1 MKKVDFDK
9 NIKIYSIANNHYQGL
24 SLKSILYTPIPYRI
38 PVAFADATNSI
49 DDTEKYIKDT
59 YSKEEQEAI
68 AYNNKINT
76 EFWNELLKLK
86 NPSEKETINL
96 SKIYQEKL
104 NNFKYTA
111 PDELRNIT
119 PNDNIDK
126 MTGYFVIDSN
136 ALINKNGELL
146 IEFLNLDFD
155 RFNDFVIFFTK
166 YFGMFINLFD
176 DLDIKNIEIDELTDL
191 KTIITLAKKVYPLE
205 KKKIIDMQKL
215 LISFVTLLY
224 GYNNDNEIN
233 SLTLQQKFYVF
244 YDEHKKE
251 LDKFSTNF
259 QHCGSFNFEY
269 SQIYANDLKHKN
281 SSELIKKI
289 KKIDESGNKISSNNY
304 ILTQNIY
311 TVFYIS
317 LYNLVVNNNEFIR
330 QCKNCHRYFLTSKSN
345 TFFCENIYYEG
356 KKCREVGNQLQQKRK
371 ENENPVYKKYR
382 NTFANKATL
391 LKRNPDIYS
400 KEDYEN
406 WKEAAQNFKKDIK
419 KGIRTEEE
427 FDKWLDKNK

>member
-59 YSKEEQEAI
+59 YSKEEQETI

-96 SKIYQEKL
+96 SKKYQDKL

-166 YFGMFINLFD
+166 YFGMFIDLFD
-176 DLDIKNIEIDELTDL
+176 DLDIKNIEIDKINFFLV
-191 KTIITLAKKVYPLE
+191 II
-205 KKKIIDMQKL
+205 
-215 LISFVTLLY
+215 
-224 GYNNDNEIN
+224 
-233 SLTLQQKFYVF
+233 
-244 YDEHKKE
+244 
-251 LDKFSTNF
+251 
-259 QHCGSFNFEY
+259 
-269 SQIYANDLKHKN
+269 
-281 SSELIKKI
+281 
-289 KKIDESGNKISSNNY
+289 
-304 ILTQNIY
+304 
-311 TVFYIS
+311 
-317 LYNLVVNNNEFIR
+317 
-330 QCKNCHRYFLTSKSN
+330 
-345 TFFCENIYYEG
+345 
-356 KKCREVGNQLQQKRK
+356 
-371 ENENPVYKKYR
+371 
-382 NTFANKATL
+382 
-391 LKRNPDIYS
+391 
-400 KEDYEN
+400 
-406 WKEAAQNFKKDIK
+406 
-419 KGIRTEEE
+419 
-427 FDKWLDKNK
+427 

>member
-59 YSKEEQEAI
+59 YSKEEQEDI

-96 SKIYQEKL
+96 SKKYQDKL

-146 IEFLNLDFD
+146 IEF
-155 RFNDFVIFFTK
+155 
-166 YFGMFINLFD
+166 
-176 DLDIKNIEIDELTDL
+176 
-191 KTIITLAKKVYPLE
+191 
-205 KKKIIDMQKL
+205 
-215 LISFVTLLY
+215 
-224 GYNNDNEIN
+224 
-233 SLTLQQKFYVF
+233 
-244 YDEHKKE
+244 
-251 LDKFSTNF
+251 
-259 QHCGSFNFEY
+259 
-269 SQIYANDLKHKN
+269 
-281 SSELIKKI
+281 
-289 KKIDESGNKISSNNY
+289 
-304 ILTQNIY
+304 
-311 TVFYIS
+311 
-317 LYNLVVNNNEFIR
+317 
-330 QCKNCHRYFLTSKSN
+330 
-345 TFFCENIYYEG
+345 
-356 KKCREVGNQLQQKRK
+356 
-371 ENENPVYKKYR
+371 
-382 NTFANKATL
+382 
-391 LKRNPDIYS
+391 
-400 KEDYEN
+400 
-406 WKEAAQNFKKDIK
+406 
-419 KGIRTEEE
+419 
-427 FDKWLDKNK
+427 

>member
-155 RFNDFVIFFTK
+155 KFNDFVIFFTK

-191 KTIITLAKKVYPLE
+191 KLS
-205 KKKIIDMQKL
+205 
-215 LISFVTLLY
+215 LIH
-224 GYNNDNEIN
+224 I
-233 SLTLQQKFYVF
+233 
-244 YDEHKKE
+244 
-251 LDKFSTNF
+251 
-259 QHCGSFNFEY
+259 
-269 SQIYANDLKHKN
+269 
-281 SSELIKKI
+281 
-289 KKIDESGNKISSNNY
+289 
-304 ILTQNIY
+304 
-311 TVFYIS
+311 
-317 LYNLVVNNNEFIR
+317 
-330 QCKNCHRYFLTSKSN
+330 
-345 TFFCENIYYEG
+345 
-356 KKCREVGNQLQQKRK
+356 
-371 ENENPVYKKYR
+371 
-382 NTFANKATL
+382 
-391 LKRNPDIYS
+391 
-400 KEDYEN
+400 
-406 WKEAAQNFKKDIK
+406 
-419 KGIRTEEE
+419 
-427 FDKWLDKNK
+427 

>member
-1 MKKVDFDK
+1 MKKIDFDK

-191 KTIITLAKKVYPLE
+191 KTIITNFLCN
-205 KKKIIDMQKL
+205 
-215 LISFVTLLY
+215 STLW
-224 GYNNDNEIN
+224 I
-233 SLTLQQKFYVF
+233 
-244 YDEHKKE
+244 
-251 LDKFSTNF
+251 
-259 QHCGSFNFEY
+259 
-269 SQIYANDLKHKN
+269 
-281 SSELIKKI
+281 
-289 KKIDESGNKISSNNY
+289 
-304 ILTQNIY
+304 
-311 TVFYIS
+311 
-317 LYNLVVNNNEFIR
+317 
-330 QCKNCHRYFLTSKSN
+330 
-345 TFFCENIYYEG
+345 
-356 KKCREVGNQLQQKRK
+356 
-371 ENENPVYKKYR
+371 
-382 NTFANKATL
+382 
-391 LKRNPDIYS
+391 
-400 KEDYEN
+400 
-406 WKEAAQNFKKDIK
+406 
-419 KGIRTEEE
+419 
-427 FDKWLDKNK
+427 